1 MGAKP
6 GKDVKTVFGRGQK
19 TRVYRE
25 GGRIL
30 LIPTEAILP
39 NPEQPRRDFDPEA
52 LKELARSIEEN
63 GILNPLSIT
72 FREGKPMLVA
82 GERRWRAAKLA
93 GLGEL
98 PCVEVSAADA
108 AHGAVLTLI
117 ENMQRVDMNCFEEAE
132 GIGRLIREYGLTQ
145 EEAALRL
152 GYTQPTIANKL
163 RILRLPESVR
173 RRLAAAGLT
182 ERHARAL
189 LRLTETD
196 KLEWV
201 LDRILRDRLN
211 VAQTERL
218 VEDTLKGDPPRKRPL
233 LIVRDVRLFVNT
245 VHHAVDTMRRA
256 GIAATLERRE
266 TGRDVEYVV
275 HIPADC
281 FDTPK
286 SRSGRDVG

>member
-1 MGAKP
+1 M
-6 GKDVKTVFGRGQK
+6 
-19 TRVYRE
+19 
-25 GGRIL
+25 

-173 RRLAAAGLT
+173 RRMAAAGLT

-233 LIVRDVRLFVNT
+233 LIVPGSPPRWNGGRPDAMWNMWYISQRIASIRPNPVPVGMWADVS
-245 VHHAVDTMRRA
+245 
-256 GIAATLERRE
+256 RE
-266 TGRDVEYVV
+266 TIKQRRVLG
-275 HIPADC
+275 ISALSPAD
-281 FDTPK
+281 PK
-286 SRSGRDVG
+286 LAEENC